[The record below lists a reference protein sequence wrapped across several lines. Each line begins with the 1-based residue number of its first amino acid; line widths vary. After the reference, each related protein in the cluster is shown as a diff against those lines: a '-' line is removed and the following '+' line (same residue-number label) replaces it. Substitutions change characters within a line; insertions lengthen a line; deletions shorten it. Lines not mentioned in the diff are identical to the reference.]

1 MLLAAQSLF
10 PSIKQFI
17 DLGLKRQWM
26 NVGEAV
32 FKEGDAVD
40 DGLYVLITGRI
51 KLKSRGSSLVTE
63 LGRGDIL
70 GEDSFL
76 MNAKAGEGMEFRCAT
91 AVCMRDCEL
100 VKISTQNFELIC
112 AQHPKVAL
120 KLTKSIA
127 RRSLNR
133 ASTAHSSTQLMS
145 QARANERIAGHSQTA
160 NLATLA
166 VMPVNS
172 ESQTGTDAL
181 VSLLGD
187 ELRKFGA
194 VLILDDV
201 AIAEVLGEETL
212 TTMHL
217 PFYKTRVASWIVQ
230 QEEDYRFVIL
240 KGSLGNAAWSSIC
253 VSQVL
258 LMCC

>member
-1 MLLAAQSLF
+1 
-10 PSIKQFI
+10 
-17 DLGLKRQWM
+17 
-26 NVGEAV
+26 
-32 FKEGDAVD
+32 
-40 DGLYVLITGRI
+40 
-51 KLKSRGSSLVTE
+51 
-63 LGRGDIL
+63 
-70 GEDSFL
+70 
-76 MNAKAGEGMEFRCAT
+76 
-91 AVCMRDCEL
+91 MRDCEL
-100 VKISTQNFELIC
+100 VQISTQNFELIC

-230 QEEDYRFVIL
+230 QEEDYRFVIM
-240 KGSLGNAAWSSIC
+240 KGNLGNPAWYTNTHTHTHTHTHTYIHALIC
-253 VSQVL
+253 TMPGAEVYIHIYMYTHTHTHTPAGRQSVSARRTRFYSLPSLTQPQRLVR
-258 LMCC
+258 